1 MSAMVML
8 YSHLTSYVRGA
19 TGAEVVDDDEL
30 AAIRRDVLAA
40 VSSSE

>member
-1 MSAMVML
+1 MVTL
-8 YSHLTSYVRGA
+8 YSPVTPYVRGA
-19 TGAEVVDDDEL
+19 TGAKVGDDDEL